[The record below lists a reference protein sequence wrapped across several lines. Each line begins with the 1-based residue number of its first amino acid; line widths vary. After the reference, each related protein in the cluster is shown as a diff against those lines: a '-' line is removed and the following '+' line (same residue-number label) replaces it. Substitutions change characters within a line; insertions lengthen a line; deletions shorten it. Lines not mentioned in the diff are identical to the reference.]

1 MELNNNTNGM
11 KEAQTMLGEQVSQMQ
26 LKGFSTA
33 EIKPR
38 RSAPRRPA
46 CWSMRVDL
54 PMVRETPTNA
64 NGDPIKC
71 QTPENVAALCADLGQ
86 LAQEAFVVIDLTAK
100 NTVNDKRL
108 ISLGVLDASLVAPRE
123 VFRGAIVGMAKA
135 VILAHNH
142 PSGDPSPS
150 AEDIRITR
158 QLIEAGKILDIKVL
172 DHVIIG
178 RPSPGNK
185 GFYSLR
191 ETGLVDF
198 AA

>member
-1 MELNNNTNGM
+1 MELNNSTTGIN
-11 KEAQTMLGEQVSQMQ
+11 EAQSMLGEQVSQMQ
-26 LKGFSTA
+26 LQGFSA
-33 EIKPR
+33 PEPKPKR
-38 RSAPRRPA
+38 RAPRRA
-46 CWSMRVDL
+46 DCWSMRVDL
-54 PMVRETPTNA
+54 PMVREIATNN

-71 QTPENVAALCADLGQ
+71 QSPENVAALCADLGQ
-86 LAQEAFVVIDLTAK
+86 LAQEAFVVIDL
-100 NTVNDKRL
+100 NTRNNVIDKRL

-123 VFRGAIVGMAKA
+123 VFRGAVAGMAKA

-142 PSGDPSPS
+142 PSGDPTPS

-158 QLIEAGKILDIKVL
+158 QLIQAGKILDLKVL

-178 RPSPGNK
+178 RPSDGNK

-198 AA
+198 SA

>member
-1 MELNNNTNGM
+1 MELNNSTNGM

-54 PMVRETPTNA
+54 PMVRESPTNG

-71 QTPENVAALCADLGQ
+71 QPPEPVAALCADLGQ

-142 PSGDPSPS
+142 PSGDPAPS
-150 AEDIRITR
+150 AVDIRITR
-158 QLIEAGKILDIKVL
+158 QLIQAGKILDLKVL

-178 RPSPGNK
+178 RPSAGNK